1 MYDLIIQNGK
11 IIDGSGNP
19 WFRADL
25 AVQDGKIV
33 KIARKIEGEAKRIID
48 AKGLTVAPGFCDLHT
63 HSDESILYN
72 HYAKSSIHAGV
83 TTEGVGQCGTG
94 AYAFEEGYEDAIRMD
109 LFQFAQVSLDQIQVN
124 WRTVGDW
131 RKEVEKQGV
140 GINLAPYIP
149 HGVVRNSVMGPDGKG
164 GERYEP
170 TAEEMERMKKLVR
183 ESMEEGA
190 FGMSTGLRYP
200 WGRNC
205 TTEEIIELSKVVAE
219 YNGIYISHMRSESD
233 TLIEST
239 HELVRIC
246 EEAGIPGSV
255 THHKAKFPENFGKVN
270 ETLRIIDR
278 ARARGLEIICD
289 FYPWVHAA
297 EGNLGGVFLP
307 YLLSP
312 DMTIPEMQNVL
323 DNVVELIT
331 DGETWAKVKAGVH
344 GDFEKENQRNEQRK
358 KDLAKYGITAPA
370 LWNQGTFNYIVYSP
384 TYPELE
390 HKNLIEAARILG
402 FEDYMDAA
410 RKIYL
415 DDQGATLT
423 AGAIMAEED
432 VVTVLKHPYSSIS
445 TDGAAFD
452 RKPDLTSPILWAHPR
467 NYGTFAKVLG
477 EYARD
482 CKYLRLEEAVR
493 KMTSLPMNFLGIT
506 DRGLLREG
514 MWADI
519 TIFNAD
525 TIQNKATF
533 ANPAVYPDG
542 IEYVLVN
549 GAVALDHGQETGSL
563 SGKVLWRK

>member
-1 MYDLIIQNGK
+1 MYDLIIQNGR

-25 AVQDGKIV
+25 AIKDGKIV

-72 HYAKSSIHAGV
+72 QYAKSSIHAGV

-94 AYAFEEGYEDAIRMD
+94 AYSFADGYQDTIRME
-109 LFQFAQVSLDQIQVN
+109 LFQFAQVSPDKINVN
-124 WRTVGDW
+124 WRTVGEW
-131 RKEVEKQGV
+131 RSEVEKQGV

-149 HGVVRNSVMGPDGKG
+149 HGVVRNSVMGPDGQG

-170 TAEEMERMKKLVR
+170 TEQEMEQMKQLIR

-278 ARARGLEIICD
+278 ARARGVDVICD

-307 YLLSP
+307 YLLAP
-312 DMTIPEMQNVL
+312 DMSLEQMQDVL
-323 DNVVELIT
+323 VNVVERIT

-344 GDFEKENQRNEQRK
+344 GSFEKENQRNEQRK
-358 KDLAKYGITAPA
+358 KDLEKYGITAPA
-370 LWNQGTFNYIVYSP
+370 LWSQGTFNYIVYSP

-402 FEDYMDAA
+402 FDDYLDAA
-410 RKIYL
+410 RKIYI

-452 RKPDLTSPILWAHPR
+452 RQPDLTSPIVWAHPR

-482 CKYLRLEEAVR
+482 SKYLRLEEAVR

-549 GAVALDHGQETGSL
+549 GAVALDHGRETGSL
-563 SGKVLWRK
+563 AGKVLWRG